1 MDNTP
6 FNIVDLF
13 YQAAASNPGK
23 VALIEANRKITFGD
37 FEKEITHTARYFSK
51 KGIKKSDRVL
61 IFVPMSIDLYR
72 TVLAIFRI
80 GATAVFLDE
89 WVSKKRMEACC
100 EIAECDAFIGIFK
113 ARFFAVFSPE
123 LRKIPVHL
131 GTKYRPVESA
141 LPFPETIADD
151 TALITFT
158 TGSTGIPKAAKR
170 THGLLY
176 EQFKALSEIIRPVE
190 TEVSMPVLPIV
201 LLINLG
207 LGITSVIA
215 DFKSAKP
222 RSIRPERLVKQCIDH
237 EVSTIIASPFFV
249 NEISRYLLRR
259 HFVLPLVSKIFT
271 GGAPVFPAEAKLFK
285 RAFSHAS
292 VEIVYGSTEAEPISS
307 IKENVLLLPDEAN
320 AGKGLNVGTIDKNAT
335 VKIIKITSQPISPTD
350 TEEFKT
356 WEVPAGEVGEII
368 VSGPHVL
375 REYINNEEALRRN
388 KIFVDRNCWHRTGDS
403 GYTDETGKLFLTGRC
418 STLIF
423 KNNQLVS
430 PFMFESSV
438 QMLEGIAAGT
448 LLLINNKITAI
459 LELKKD
465 TEQEPV
471 IGKVNSLPQ
480 KPDDIIFVK
489 TIPKDPRHH
498 SKIDYEKLRGMLV
511 N

>member
-1 MDNTP
+1 MDNVP

-37 FEKEITHTARYFSK
+37 FEKEITLTARYFNE
-51 KGIKKSDRVL
+51 KGIKKGDRVL
-61 IFVPMSIDLYR
+61 VFVPMSIDLYR

-100 EIAECDAFIGIFK
+100 QIAECDAFIGIFK
-113 ARFFAVFSPE
+113 ARILAIFSSE
-123 LRKIPVHL
+123 LRKIPIHL
-131 GTKYRPVESA
+131 GLKYHTAGSA

-170 THGLLY
+170 THSLLY
-176 EQFKALSEIIRPVE
+176 EQFKALSDIIKPAE
-190 TEVSMPVLPIV
+190 TDVSMPVLPIV

-215 DFKSAKP
+215 DFKAAKP
-222 RSIRPERLVKQCIDH
+222 ESIRPERLVKQCIDH

-249 NEISRYLLRR
+249 NEVSRYLLRR

-271 GGAPVFPAEAKLFK
+271 GGAPVFPAEVTLFK
-285 RAFSHAS
+285 RAFSHTS

-307 IKENVLLLPDEAN
+307 IKADVLLAPDEAN

-335 VKIIKITSQPISPTD
+335 VKIIKITSQPILPTD
-350 TEEFKT
+350 TEEFKS
-356 WEVPAGEVGEII
+356 WEMARGVVGEII

-375 REYINNEEALRRN
+375 REYINNEEALRQN
-388 KIFVDRNCWHRTGDS
+388 KIFVDGKCWHRTGDS
-403 GYTDETGKLFLTGRC
+403 GYLDKAGKLFLTGRC

-430 PFMFESSV
+430 PFIFESSIQV
-438 QMLEGIAAGT
+438 LDGIAAGT

-465 TEQEPV
+465 AEQELV
-471 IGKVNSLPQ
+471 IEQVNSLPQ

-498 SKIDYEKLRGMLV
+498 SKIDYEKLREMLV